1 MVKASLFLSSFSP
14 LFLLLA
20 LRFEQQRL
28 WLPLALLA
36 LLGLLLVRRLLRQ
49 RREVTPSPRTF
60 TNLRDEGAQV
70 AGYLAS
76 YILPLLAIS
85 NPTWRDLL
93 AYTLF
98 IGLYAVVYINSD
110 LMQVNPVLYLA
121 GFRLYAAES
130 TNTGETC
137 YLLVRRDQRRPTA
150 GDLRVSD
157 ISDNLLLVHPVEDS

>member
-1 MVKASLFLSSFSP
+1 VVQASLFLSSFSP

-20 LRFEQQRL
+20 LRFEQRWL

-49 RREVTPSPRTF
+49 RGEVTPGPRTF
-60 TNLRDEGAQV
+60 SGLRDEGAQV

-85 NPTWRDLL
+85 KPTWRDLL
-93 AYTLF
+93 AYGLF
-98 IGLYAVVYINSD
+98 LGLYAVVYVNSD

-130 TNTGETC
+130 ATTGETC
-137 YLLVRRDQRRPTA
+137 YLLVRKDQGRPTS

-157 ISDNLLLVHPVEDS
+157 ISENLLLVHPVESA